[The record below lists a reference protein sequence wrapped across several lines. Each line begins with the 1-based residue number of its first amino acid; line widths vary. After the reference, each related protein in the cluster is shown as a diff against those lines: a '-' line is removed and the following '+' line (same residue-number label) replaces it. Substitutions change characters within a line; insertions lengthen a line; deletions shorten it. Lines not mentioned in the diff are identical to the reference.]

1 MESIERQPL
10 RDRVYDVLRN
20 RLATGAWQP
29 GTRLSDNAIARDLS
43 ISRTPVRESLLRL
56 EAEGFLTADHHRG
69 FFVPELTASDVEEIY
84 PILWTLEILALRLG
98 RVSSRA
104 DVAALE
110 RRNERLATA
119 SDPMERLEADRAFHE
134 GLTGGAPND
143 RLQTMLAAQRTALA
157 RYELAFM
164 AETPDVGVSVGEHDE
179 IIRALDE
186 DDLDRAAEILERHW
200 RRGRRELLEHLARDW
215 TPGA

>member
-29 GTRLSDNAIARDLS
+29 GTRLSDNAIARDLG

-84 PILWTLEILALRLG
+84 PILWTLEILALRIG
-98 RVSSRA
+98 RASSRS
-104 DVAALE
+104 DVVALE
-110 RRNERLATA
+110 RLNERLASATN
-119 SDPMERLEADRAFHE
+119 PMERLEADRAFHE
-134 GLTGGAPND
+134 ELTGGASNE
-143 RLQTMLAAQRTALA
+143 RLQTILAAQRTALA

-164 AETPDVGVSVGEHDE
+164 AETTDVGVSVGEHRE
-179 IIRALDE
+179 LIRALGVNDI
-186 DDLDRAAEILERHW
+186 DRVSAILEHHW
-200 RRGRRELLEHLARDW
+200 RRGMRELLEHLAGD
-215 TPGA
+215 

>member
-29 GTRLSDNAIARDLS
+29 GTRLSDNAIARDLG

-84 PILWTLEILALRLG
+84 PILWTLEILALRIG
-98 RVSSRA
+98 RASSRS
-104 DVAALE
+104 DVVALE
-110 RRNERLATA
+110 RLNERLASATN
-119 SDPMERLEADRAFHE
+119 PMERLEADRAFHE
-134 GLTGGAPND
+134 ELTGGASNE
-143 RLQTMLAAQRTALA
+143 RLQTILAAQRTALA

-164 AETPDVGVSVGEHDE
+164 AETTDVGVSVGEHDE
-179 IIRALDE
+179 IIRALEVE
-186 DDLDRAAEILERHW
+186 DVDRVAEILERHW
-200 RRGRRELLEHLARDW
+200 RRGMRELLGYLAGD
-215 TPGA
+215 

>member
-10 RDRVYDVLRN
+10 RDRVYGVLRS

-84 PILWTLEILALRLG
+84 PILWTLEILALRIG
-98 RVSSRA
+98 RASSRA

-110 RRNERLATA
+110 LLNERLASA
-119 SDPMERLEADRAFHE
+119 SNPMERLEADRAFHE
-134 GLTGGAPND
+134 ELTGGASNE
-143 RLQTMLAAQRTALA
+143 RLQTILAAQRTALA

-164 AETPDVGVSVGEHDE
+164 AETSDVGVSVGEHRE
-179 IIRALDE
+179 LIRELGVSDI
-186 DDLDRAAEILERHW
+186 DRVAAILERHW
-200 RRGRRELLEHLARDW
+200 RRGMRELLEYLAGD
-215 TPGA
+215 